1 MSFAT
6 AIPTAI
12 FPCTWPVATDAAFP
26 RSATRMNGSRH
37 TTSFCMGGIIDYD
50 RGMGKMISST
60 IAADAVHMANFIVG
74 TQT

>member
-1 MSFAT
+1 
-6 AIPTAI
+6 
-12 FPCTWPVATDAAFP
+12 
-26 RSATRMNGSRH
+26 
-37 TTSFCMGGIIDYD
+37 MGGIIDYD